1 MMKESLAKNGLMLGA
16 FAVVTTALIALTF
29 FLAPKIKL
37 SNKSSKN
44 C

>member
-29 FLAPKIKL
+29 LAPKIKL